1 MQRVIAKVNHRDASF
16 KSPHTKDM
24 YAYHMKQFLATNPDP
39 KTLDDAA
46 LTDHIEGYL
55 EGMKQSG
62 LSSSSCNQ
70 AYFAIHNFYT
80 HKPNKKSLEWDDIK
94 EVLPGNNH
102 T

>member
-46 LTDHIEGYL
+46 LTDQLRAEG
-55 EGMKQSG
+55 K
-62 LSSSSCNQ
+62 
-70 AYFAIHNFYT
+70 
-80 HKPNKKSLEWDDIK
+80 IK
-94 EVLPGNNH
+94 TPDMLFEES